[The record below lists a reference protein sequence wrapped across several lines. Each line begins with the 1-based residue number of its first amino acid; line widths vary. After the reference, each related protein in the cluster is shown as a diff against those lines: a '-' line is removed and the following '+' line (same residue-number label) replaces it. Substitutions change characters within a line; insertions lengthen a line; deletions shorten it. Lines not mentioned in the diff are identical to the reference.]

1 MKNLFQN
8 QKYSLDDGIFDF
20 NIDNSTTKIIKKF
33 YEETPFPNY
42 NYSDDKVSILE
53 IGNGNYFM
61 KNLKKYWDFFNQLS
75 SQMNPIH
82 KIIGLP
88 ILMLAYLIAATFM
101 KTVND
106 H

>member
-1 MKNLFQN
+1 
-8 QKYSLDDGIFDF
+8 
-20 NIDNSTTKIIKKF
+20 
-33 YEETPFPNY
+33 
-42 NYSDDKVSILE
+42 
-53 IGNGNYFM
+53 M

-75 SQMNPIH
+75 SQMNTIH